1 MLIPIPSRSRPGL
14 RHQVY
19 VDPRSGRAVCPCEAY
34 TFSKD
39 RPRRCAHSVAAL
51 SLTAMSYAYDTEEDQ
66 P

>member
-19 VDPRSGRAVCPCEAY
+19 VDPRTGRAVCPCEAY
-34 TFSKD
+34 TFSKE

-51 SLTAMSYAYDTEEDQ
+51 SLVSYAYDTATAER
-66 P
+66 